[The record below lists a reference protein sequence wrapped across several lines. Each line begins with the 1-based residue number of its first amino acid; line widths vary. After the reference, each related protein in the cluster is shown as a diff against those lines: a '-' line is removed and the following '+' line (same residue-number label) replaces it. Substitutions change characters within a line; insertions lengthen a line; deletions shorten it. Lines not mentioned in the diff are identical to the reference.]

1 MSDYTASAD
10 LYDTTISASARCWFV
25 WRRGLQTPAG
35 LDHRDQKFAPLTGDS
50 AYEALLEGLRNDR
63 NRCQKSL
70 LLALPQHANK

>member
-35 LDHRDQKFAPLTGDS
+35 LDHRDNVLSMREQGPMVAAPRS
-50 AYEALLEGLRNDR
+50 
-63 NRCQKSL
+63 NRSDNEVNGG
-70 LLALPQHANK
+70 HTS